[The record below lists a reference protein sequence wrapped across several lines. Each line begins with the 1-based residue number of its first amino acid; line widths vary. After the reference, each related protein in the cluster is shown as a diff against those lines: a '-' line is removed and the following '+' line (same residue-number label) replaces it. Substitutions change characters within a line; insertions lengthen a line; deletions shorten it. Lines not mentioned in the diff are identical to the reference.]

1 MDPLRGEVFSPADRG
16 SYLPRNRYCKQCLRE
31 SRERAFSR
39 FALGIIVGYVIA
51 VAVWQLA
58 GAPL

>member
-1 MDPLRGEVFSPADRG
+1 MDPLRGDVFSPADRG
-16 SYLPRNRYCKQCLRE
+16 SYRPRCRYREQCLRE
-31 SRERAFSR
+31 SRARAFPR